1 MSYLETTRS
10 LNDRAEWESDWEKA
24 SSYFRADAVDL
35 RARLEVIAVHSI
47 ETVHEQYTVE
57 YQLEVDWEDE
67 VFCQDVIVQ
76 PKWQRGA
83 EEKGWQRQMM
93 STCWHPNLK
102 VLNEIEL
109 KRKEIWYRVAPPST
123 IVYCYRALGVYHES
137 FELEAFPFD
146 CQNRRA
152 NPSGAMVFVI
162 WVHSRDFT
170 GSWAVAQLEAR

>member
-1 MSYLETTRS
+1 M
-10 LNDRAEWESDWEKA
+10 AKKFAKPHAA
-24 SSYFRADAVDL
+24 S
-35 RARLEVIAVHSI
+35 
-47 ETVHEQYTVE
+47 
-57 YQLEVDWEDE
+57 
-67 VFCQDVIVQ
+67 
-76 PKWQRGA
+76 RGA

-152 NPSGAMVFVI
+152 NPGGAMVFVV
-162 WVHSRDFT
+162 WVYSRDLTGCWACSCSYISVGAKMNLQDSAWLSIFADGACFT
-170 GSWAVAQLEAR
+170 GSSRGAAQARTSR